1 MLPDSDI
8 MGSVSS
14 FFSLFY
20 CLTDVR
26 VAGETPMAI
35 LCLTIPTCL
44 PLYNQSSIGQRD
56 CLCLQIVW
64 HSSRRR
70 TVGGVLGYPIGFI
83 TGRRASQ
90 KINRI
95 GKCRVFENPI
105 MSRKFE

>member
-56 CLCLQIVW
+56 CPCLQIVW

-70 TVGGVLGYPIGFI
+70 AADGVLGYPERDFVADG
-83 TGRRASQ
+83 Q
-90 KINRI
+90 VWK
-95 GKCRVFENPI
+95 
-105 MSRKFE
+105 

>member
-35 LCLTIPTCL
+35 LRRAVPTCL
-44 PLYNQSSIGQRD
+44 PLYNQANIGQRD

-64 HSSRRR
+64 HSFGRRMA
-70 TVGGVLGYPIGFI
+70 GGVLGSYIGYI
-83 TGRRASQ
+83 LKATYYQ
-90 KINRI
+90 
-95 GKCRVFENPI
+95 
-105 MSRKFE
+105 

>member
-56 CLCLQIVW
+56 SPCLQIVW
-64 HSSRRR
+64 HSSGCRAA
-70 TVGGVLGYPIGFI
+70 GGVLGYPERNLVAHGQA
-83 TGRRASQ
+83 RR
-90 KINRI
+90 RI
-95 GKCRVFENPI
+95 ALAGMNWK
-105 MSRKFE
+105 K